1 MKVIFQIMVLF
12 FNIENILRSKVI
24 YSGLNP
30 KDASE
35 RCPVMYSFIN
45 DFAMLFIVVAA
56 ISFSVKLIK
65 QPIIIGY
72 IISGFIFSFLIG
84 ADAAGSQIMSMA
96 ELGITFL
103 LFLMGLEFSLS
114 SLKYL
119 GKDIFIATSLQTI
132 ALFFVAFVPAKL
144 LGFSANESIYLAILF
159 MFSSTLLVAKWVEDK
174 KETSSLHGKMILGI
188 LVVQDIFAILILSI
202 LNLFGETGIE
212 GIILVPLKGL
222 ILIAVAFI
230 FARYILNRLFRFAL
244 KYPELMFVLSLG
256 ICFLFVEISPLL
268 GYSTSIGAFIAGI
281 TLANTE
287 YKNEILSRLKPLI
300 IFFNLLFFVGMG
312 FQLDTDF
319 APNAVSLIVMFLVLC
334 FIAKPVAVY
343 LTLKLRGY
351 DLRTAFKAAL
361 SLSQFSE
368 FGMIIIFAGISA
380 GLVSAEISPIA
391 ILLIVATMAISSY
404 LIKYE
409 SILFKY
415 CENSLKKIDVL
426 FKNKKKEEES
436 GNLKGYQ
443 ILFFGYYDLGKEFFL
458 RLEGRGKKTLVIEND
473 PQNIRLLKNEKIPFV
488 YSSIYN
494 PYFLDRIDFTNVEIA
509 VSSLVNAEDNK
520 LIIKTIKRN
529 NPKTIIIATAKS
541 VSNSL
546 ELYDTGADYVIY
558 PSYLNEQNVS
568 VLLEDYTSDINRIIS
583 KKIEDVAKLKEK
595 EERIKSANLVFDVN
609 EFLKKL

>member
-1 MKVIFQIMVLF
+1 MLLKVSSV
-12 FNIENILRSKVI
+12 
-24 YSGLNP
+24 
-30 KDASE
+30 
-35 RCPVMYSFIN
+35 SFIT
-45 DFAMLFIVVAA
+45 DFAILFLVVAA
-56 ISFSVKLIK
+56 ISFSAKLIK

-72 IISGFIFSFLIG
+72 IISGFIFSFLIE

-119 GKDIFIATSLQTI
+119 GKDIFIATTLQTI
-132 ALFFVAFVPAKL
+132 VLFFVAFVPAKL
-144 LGFSANESIYLAILF
+144 LGFDANESIYLAILF
-159 MFSSTLLVAKWVEDK
+159 MFSSTLLVAKWVEDR

-202 LNLFGETGIE
+202 LNLFGKTGIE
-212 GIILVPLKGL
+212 RIVLVPLKGL
-222 ILIAVAFI
+222 ILIAIAFI

-256 ICFLFVEISPLL
+256 VCFLFVGISPLL

-287 YKNEILSRLKPLI
+287 YKNEILGRLKPLI
-300 IFFNLLFFVGMG
+300 IFFNMLFFVGMG

-319 APNAVSLIVMFLVLC
+319 APNAVNLIAMFLVLC
-334 FIAKPVAVY
+334 FIAKPAAVY

-351 DLRTAFKAAL
+351 DLRTAFKSAL

-368 FGMIIIFAGISA
+368 FGMIIIFAGISL
-380 GLVSAEISPIA
+380 GLVSAEIRTIA
-391 ILLIVATMAISSY
+391 ILLIVATMALSSY

-409 SILFKY
+409 SLLFRY
-415 CENSLKKIDVL
+415 CENSLKKIDAL
-426 FKNKKKEEES
+426 FKSKKNEEES
-436 GNLKGYQ
+436 RNLKGYNV
-443 ILFFGYYDLGKEFFL
+443 IFFGYYDLGKEFFSK
-458 RLEGRGKKTLVIEND
+458 LEGRGKKILVVEND

-488 YSSIYN
+488 YGSIYS
-494 PYFLDRIDFTNVEIA
+494 PYFLDRIDFNNVEIA

-520 LIIKTIKRN
+520 LIIKTIKCN
-529 NPKTIIIATAKS
+529 NPKAIIIATAKS

-568 VLLEDYTSDINRIIS
+568 VLLEDYTSDINKIIS

-595 EERIKSANLVFDVN
+595 EERIKSANVMFDVN
-609 EFLKKL
+609 EFLK

>member
-1 MKVIFQIMVLF
+1 
-12 FNIENILRSKVI
+12 
-24 YSGLNP
+24 
-30 KDASE
+30 
-35 RCPVMYSFIN
+35 MYSFIN
-45 DFAMLFIVVAA
+45 DFAMLFLVVAA

-72 IISGFIFSFLIG
+72 IISGFIFSFFIG

-132 ALFFVAFVPAKL
+132 ALFFVAFVLAKL
-144 LGFSANESIYLAILF
+144 LGFNTNESIYLAILF
-159 MFSSTLLVAKWVEDK
+159 MFSSTLLVAKWVEDR

-202 LNLFGETGIE
+202 LNLFRETGIE
-212 GIILVPLKGL
+212 GIMLVPLKGF
-222 ILIAVAFI
+222 ILAAIAFI

-287 YKNEILSRLKPLI
+287 YKNDILGRLKPLI
-300 IFFNLLFFVGMG
+300 IFFNMLFFVGMG

-319 APNAVSLIVMFLVLC
+319 APKAVSLMIMFLVLC

-351 DLRTAFKAAL
+351 DLRTAFKVAL

-368 FGMIIIFAGISA
+368 FGMIIIFAGIAA
-380 GLVSAEISPIA
+380 GLVSAEIGPIA

-409 SILFKY
+409 SLLFRY
-415 CENSLKKIDVL
+415 CENSLKKIDVI
-426 FKNKKKEEES
+426 FKSKKNEEES
-436 GNLKGYQ
+436 KNLKGYN
-443 ILFFGYYDLGKEFFL
+443 IIFFGYYDLGKEFFSK
-458 RLEGRGKKTLVIEND
+458 LEGRGKKILVIEND
-473 PQNIRLLKNEKIPFV
+473 PQNIRILKNEKIPFV
-488 YSSIYN
+488 YGSIYN
-494 PYFLDRIDFTNVEIA
+494 PYFLDRIDFNNVEIA

-529 NPKTIIIATAKS
+529 NPKAIIIATAKS
-541 VSNSL
+541 VSSSL

-609 EFLKKL
+609 EFLKK

>member
-1 MKVIFQIMVLF
+1 
-12 FNIENILRSKVI
+12 
-24 YSGLNP
+24 
-30 KDASE
+30 
-35 RCPVMYSFIN
+35 MYSFIN
-45 DFAMLFIVVAA
+45 DFAVLFLVVAA

-72 IISGFIFSFLIG
+72 IISGFIFSFFIE
-84 ADAAGSQIMSMA
+84 AYAAGSQIMYMA

-119 GKDIFIATSLQTI
+119 GKDIFIATSLQTML
-132 ALFFVAFVPAKL
+132 LFFVAFVPANL
-144 LGFSANESIYLAILF
+144 LGFNANESIYLAILF
-159 MFSSTLLVAKWVEDK
+159 MFSSTLLVAKWVEDR

-202 LNLFGETGIE
+202 LNLFKETGIE
-212 GIILVPLKGL
+212 KIILVPLKGL
-222 ILIAVAFI
+222 ILIAIAFI

-244 KYPELMFVLSLG
+244 RYPELMFVLSLG
-256 ICFLFVEISPLL
+256 ICFLFVGISPLL

-287 YKNEILSRLKPLI
+287 YKNEILGRLKPLI
-300 IFFNLLFFVGMG
+300 IFFNMLFFVGMG

-319 APNAVSLIVMFLVLC
+319 TPNAVSLIALFLVLC

-351 DLRTAFKAAL
+351 DLRTAFKSAL
-361 SLSQFSE
+361 NLSQFSE
-368 FGMIIIFAGISA
+368 FGMIIIFAGISI
-380 GLVSAEISPIA
+380 GLVSAEIGPIA

-409 SILFKY
+409 SFLFRH
-415 CENSLKKIDVL
+415 CENTLKKIDVL
-426 FKNKKKEEES
+426 FKSKKNEEES
-436 GNLKGYQ
+436 QNLKGYN
-443 ILFFGYYDLGKEFFL
+443 IIFFGYYDLGREFFS
-458 RLEGRGKKTLVIEND
+458 RLEGRGKKILVVEND

-488 YSSIYN
+488 YGSIYS
-494 PYFLDRIDFTNVEIA
+494 PYFLDRIDFNNVEIA

-520 LIIKTIKRN
+520 LIIKTLKHN
-529 NPKTIIIATAKS
+529 NPKAIIIATAKS

-583 KKIEDVAKLKEK
+583 KKIEDVAKLREK

>member
-1 MKVIFQIMVLF
+1 
-12 FNIENILRSKVI
+12 
-24 YSGLNP
+24 
-30 KDASE
+30 
-35 RCPVMYSFIN
+35 MYSFIN
-45 DFAMLFIVVAA
+45 NFAVLFLVVAA
-56 ISFSVKLIK
+56 ISFFVKLIK

-72 IISGFIFSFLIG
+72 IISGFIFSFFIG
-84 ADAAGSQIMSMA
+84 ADAAGSQVMSMA

-114 SLKYL
+114 SLRYL
-119 GKDIFIATSLQTI
+119 GKDIFIATALQTI
-132 ALFFVAFVPAKL
+132 VLFFVAFIPSKL

-159 MFSSTLLVAKWVEDK
+159 MFSSTLLVAKWVEDR

-202 LNLFGETGIE
+202 LNLFRETGIE
-212 GIILVPLKGL
+212 RIILVPLKGL
-222 ILIAVAFI
+222 ILVAIAFI

-256 ICFLFVEISPLL
+256 ICFLFVGISPLL
-268 GYSTSIGAFIAGI
+268 GYSTSRGAFIAGI
-281 TLANTE
+281 TLANRK
-287 YKNEILSRLKPLI
+287 YKNEILGRLKPLI
-300 IFFNLLFFVGMG
+300 IFFNMLFFVGMG
-312 FQLDTDF
+312 FQLDTNF
-319 APNAVSLIVMFLVLC
+319 TPNAVSLIIIFLVLC

-368 FGMIIIFAGISA
+368 FGMIIIFAGISI
-380 GLVSAEISPIA
+380 GLVSAEINAIA

-409 SILFKY
+409 SLLFRY

-426 FKNKKKEEES
+426 FKSKKNEEES
-436 GNLKGYQ
+436 QNLKGYN
-443 ILFFGYYDLGKEFFL
+443 IIFFGYYDLGKEFFSK
-458 RLEGRGKKTLVIEND
+458 LEGRGKKIMVVEND
-473 PQNIRLLKNEKIPFV
+473 PQNIRILKNEKIPFV
-488 YSSIYN
+488 YGSIYN
-494 PYFLDRIDFTNVEIA
+494 PYFLDRIDFNNVEIA

-529 NPKTIIIATAKS
+529 NQKAIIIATAKS

-546 ELYDTGADYVIY
+546 ELYDAGADYVIY

-609 EFLKKL
+609 EFLK

>member
-1 MKVIFQIMVLF
+1 
-12 FNIENILRSKVI
+12 
-24 YSGLNP
+24 
-30 KDASE
+30 
-35 RCPVMYSFIN
+35 MYSFIN
-45 DFAMLFIVVAA
+45 DFAILFLVVAA

-72 IISGFIFSFLIG
+72 IISGFIFSFFIG

-114 SLKYL
+114 SLRYL
-119 GKDIFIATSLQTI
+119 GKDIFIATTLQTI
-132 ALFFVAFVPAKL
+132 VLFFVAFVPSKL
-144 LGFSANESIYLAILF
+144 LGFNANESIYLAILF
-159 MFSSTLLVAKWVEDK
+159 MFSSTLLVAKWVEDR

-202 LNLFGETGIE
+202 LNLFRETGIE
-212 GIILVPLKGL
+212 RIMLVPLKGL
-222 ILIAVAFI
+222 ILIAIAFV

-256 ICFLFVEISPLL
+256 VCFLFVGISPLL

-287 YKNEILSRLKPLI
+287 YKNEILGRLKPLI
-300 IFFNLLFFVGMG
+300 IFFNMLFFVGMG

-319 APNAVSLIVMFLVLC
+319 APKAVKLITLFLVLC
-334 FIAKPVAVY
+334 FIAKPIAVY
-343 LTLKLRGY
+343 LTLKLRSY

-361 SLSQFSE
+361 NLSQFSE

-380 GLVSAEISPIA
+380 GLVSAEISAIA

-404 LIKYE
+404 FIKYE
-409 SILFKY
+409 SLLFKY
-415 CENSLKKIDVL
+415 CENTLKKIDVL
-426 FKNKKKEEES
+426 FKSKKNEEES
-436 GNLKGYQ
+436 QNIKGYH
-443 ILFFGYYDLGKEFFL
+443 ILFFGYYDLGKEFFSK
-458 RLEGRGKKTLVIEND
+458 LEGRGKKILVVEND

-488 YSSIYN
+488 YGSIYS
-494 PYFLDRIDFTNVEIA
+494 PYFLDRIDFNNVEIA

-529 NPKTIIIATAKS
+529 NPKAIIIATAKS

-546 ELYDTGADYVIY
+546 ELYDAGADYVIY

-568 VLLEDYTSDINRIIS
+568 VLLEDYTLDINRIIS
-583 KKIEDVAKLKEK
+583 KKVEDVAKLKEK
-595 EERIKSANLVFDVN
+595 EQRIKSTELVFDVN
-609 EFLKKL
+609 EFLKK

>member
-1 MKVIFQIMVLF
+1 MSFITDFAVLF
-12 FNIENILRSKVI
+12 L
-24 YSGLNP
+24 
-30 KDASE
+30 
-35 RCPVMYSFIN
+35 
-45 DFAMLFIVVAA
+45 VVAA
-56 ISFSVKLIK
+56 ISFSIKLIK

-72 IISGFIFSFLIG
+72 IISGFIFSFFIG

-119 GKDIFIATSLQTI
+119 GKDIFIATLLQTI
-132 ALFFVAFVPAKL
+132 ALFFVAFVPSKL
-144 LGFSANESIYLAILF
+144 LGFNANESIYLAILF
-159 MFSSTLLVAKWVEDK
+159 MFSSTLLVAKWVEDR

-202 LNLFGETGIE
+202 LNLFKETGIE
-212 GIILVPLKGL
+212 KIMLVPLKGL
-222 ILIAVAFI
+222 ILIAIAFI
-230 FARYILNRLFRFAL
+230 FARYILNSLFRFAL

-256 ICFLFVEISPLL
+256 VCFLFVGISPLL

-287 YKNEILSRLKPLI
+287 YKNEILGRLKPLI
-300 IFFNLLFFVGMG
+300 IFFNMLFFVGMG
-312 FQLDTDF
+312 FQLDTNF
-319 APNAVSLIVMFLVLC
+319 APNAVSLIIIFLVLC

-368 FGMIIIFAGISA
+368 FGMIIIFAGIAS
-380 GLVSAEISPIA
+380 GLVSAEIRTIA

-409 SILFKY
+409 SLLFRY
-415 CENSLKKIDVL
+415 CENTLKKIDAL
-426 FKNKKKEEES
+426 FKSKKNEEES
-436 GNLKGYQ
+436 KNLKGYN
-443 ILFFGYYDLGKEFFL
+443 ILFFGYYDLGKEFFSK
-458 RLEGRGKKTLVIEND
+458 LEGRGKKILVIEND
-473 PQNIRLLKNEKIPFV
+473 PQNIRILKNEKIPFV
-488 YSSIYN
+488 YGSIYT
-494 PYFLDRIDFTNVEIA
+494 PYFLDRIDFNNVEIA
-509 VSSLVNAEDNK
+509 VSSLVNSEDNK

-529 NPKTIIIATAKS
+529 NPKAVIIATAKS

-546 ELYDTGADYVIY
+546 ELYDAGADYVIY

>member
-1 MKVIFQIMVLF
+1 
-12 FNIENILRSKVI
+12 
-24 YSGLNP
+24 
-30 KDASE
+30 
-35 RCPVMYSFIN
+35 MYSFIN
-45 DFAMLFIVVAA
+45 NFAVLFLVVAA
-56 ISFSVKLIK
+56 ISFFVKLIK

-72 IISGFIFSFLIG
+72 IISGFIFSFFIG
-84 ADAAGSQIMSMA
+84 ADAAGSQVMSMA

-114 SLKYL
+114 SLRYL
-119 GKDIFIATSLQTI
+119 GKDIFIATALQTI
-132 ALFFVAFVPAKL
+132 VLFFVAFIPSKL

-159 MFSSTLLVAKWVEDK
+159 MFSSTLLVAKWVEDR

-202 LNLFGETGIE
+202 LNLFRETGIE
-212 GIILVPLKGL
+212 RIILVPLKGL
-222 ILIAVAFI
+222 ILVAIAFI

-256 ICFLFVEISPLL
+256 ICFLFVGISPLL

-287 YKNEILSRLKPLI
+287 YKNEILGRLKPLI
-300 IFFNLLFFVGMG
+300 IFFNMLFFVGMG
-312 FQLDTDF
+312 FQLDTNF
-319 APNAVSLIVMFLVLC
+319 TPNAVSLIIIFLVLC

-368 FGMIIIFAGISA
+368 FGMIIIFAGISI
-380 GLVSAEISPIA
+380 GLVSAEINAIA

-409 SILFKY
+409 SLLFRY

-426 FKNKKKEEES
+426 FKSKKNEEES
-436 GNLKGYQ
+436 QNLKGYN
-443 ILFFGYYDLGKEFFL
+443 IIFFGYYDLGKEFFSK
-458 RLEGRGKKTLVIEND
+458 LEGRGKKIMVVEND
-473 PQNIRLLKNEKIPFV
+473 PQNIRILKNEKIPFV
-488 YSSIYN
+488 YGSIYN
-494 PYFLDRIDFTNVEIA
+494 PYFLDRIDFNNVEIA

-529 NPKTIIIATAKS
+529 NQKAIIIATAKS

-546 ELYDTGADYVIY
+546 ELYDAGADYVIY

-609 EFLKKL
+609 EFLK

>member
-1 MKVIFQIMVLF
+1 
-12 FNIENILRSKVI
+12 
-24 YSGLNP
+24 
-30 KDASE
+30 
-35 RCPVMYSFIN
+35 MYSFIN
-45 DFAMLFIVVAA
+45 DFAMLFLVVAA

-72 IISGFIFSFLIG
+72 IISGFIFSFFVG

-119 GKDIFIATSLQTI
+119 GKDILIATLLQTI

-144 LGFSANESIYLAILF
+144 LGFNANESIYLAILF
-159 MFSSTLLVAKWVEDK
+159 MFSSTLLVAKWVEDR
-174 KETSSLHGKMILGI
+174 KETSSLHGKIILGI

-202 LNLFGETGIE
+202 LNLFKETGIE

-222 ILIAVAFI
+222 IFVAIAFI

-256 ICFLFVEISPLL
+256 ICFLFVGISPLL
-268 GYSTSIGAFIAGI
+268 GYSTSIGAFIAGV

-287 YKNEILSRLKPLI
+287 YKNDILGRLKPLI
-300 IFFNLLFFVGMG
+300 IFFNMLFFVGMG

-319 APNAVSLIVMFLVLC
+319 APNAVSLMIMFLVLC

-368 FGMIIIFAGISA
+368 FGMIIIFAGISI
-380 GLVSAEISPIA
+380 GLVSAEIGPIA

-409 SILFKY
+409 NILFRHS
-415 CENSLKKIDVL
+415 ENTLRKLDIL
-426 FKNKKKEEES
+426 FKNKKNPDEEQ
-436 GNLKGYQ
+436 NLKNYNVV
-443 ILFFGYYDLGKEFFL
+443 FFGFYDLGKEFFSK
-458 RLEGRGKKTLVIEND
+458 LEGRGKKILVVEND
-473 PQNIRLLKNEKIPFV
+473 PQNIRILKNEKIPFV
-488 YSSIYN
+488 YGSIYN
-494 PYFLDRIDFTNVEIA
+494 PYFLDRIDFNNVEIA

-529 NPKTIIIATAKS
+529 NPKAIIIATAKS

>member
-1 MKVIFQIMVLF
+1 
-12 FNIENILRSKVI
+12 
-24 YSGLNP
+24 
-30 KDASE
+30 
-35 RCPVMYSFIN
+35 MYSFIN
-45 DFAMLFIVVAA
+45 DFAILFLVVAA
-56 ISFSVKLIK
+56 ISFFVKLIK
-65 QPIIIGY
+65 QPIIIAY
-72 IISGFIFSFLIG
+72 IASGFIFSFFIG

-132 ALFFVAFVPAKL
+132 ILFFVAFVPANL

-159 MFSSTLLVAKWVEDK
+159 MFSSTLLVAKWVEDR

-188 LVVQDIFAILILSI
+188 LVVQDIFAILILSV
-202 LNLFGETGIE
+202 LNIFKETGME
-212 GIILVPLKGL
+212 RIILVPLKGL
-222 ILIAVAFI
+222 ILVAIAFI
-230 FARYILNRLFRFAL
+230 FARYLLNSLFRFAL

-256 ICFLFVEISPLL
+256 VCFLFVGISPLL

-300 IFFNLLFFVGMG
+300 IFFNMLFFVGMG

-319 APNAVSLIVMFLVLC
+319 APNAVSLIAIFLVLC

-351 DLRTAFKAAL
+351 DLRTAFKAAI

-368 FGMIIIFAGISA
+368 FGMIIIFVGIAS

-409 SILFKY
+409 SLLFRY

-426 FKNKKKEEES
+426 FKSKKNEEES
-436 GNLKGYQ
+436 QNLKGYN
-443 ILFFGYYDLGKEFFL
+443 ILFFGYYDLGKEFFS
-458 RLEGRGKKTLVIEND
+458 RLEGRGKKILVIEND

-488 YSSIYN
+488 YGSIYS
-494 PYFLDRIDFTNVEIA
+494 PYFLDRVDFTNVEIA

-529 NPKTIIIATAKS
+529 NPKAIIIATAKS

-595 EERIKSANLVFDVN
+595 EEKIKSANKVFDIN

>member
-1 MKVIFQIMVLF
+1 M
-12 FNIENILRSKVI
+12 
-24 YSGLNP
+24 
-30 KDASE
+30 
-35 RCPVMYSFIN
+35 SFIT
-45 DFAMLFIVVAA
+45 DFAMLFLVVAA
-56 ISFSVKLIK
+56 ISFSAKLIK

-72 IISGFIFSFLIG
+72 IISGFIFSFFIG

-119 GKDIFIATSLQTI
+119 GKDIFIATLLQTI
-132 ALFFVAFVPAKL
+132 ALFFVAFIPSKL
-144 LGFSANESIYLAILF
+144 VGFNANESIYLAILF
-159 MFSSTLLVAKWVEDK
+159 MFSSTLLVAKWVEDR

-202 LNLFGETGIE
+202 LNLFKETGIE
-212 GIILVPLKGL
+212 KIMLVPLKGL
-222 ILIAVAFI
+222 ILIAIAFI
-230 FARYILNRLFRFAL
+230 FARYILNSLFRFAL

-256 ICFLFVEISPLL
+256 VCFLFVGISPLL

-287 YKNEILSRLKPLI
+287 YKNEILGRLKPLI
-300 IFFNLLFFVGMG
+300 IFFNMLFFVGMG
-312 FQLDTDF
+312 FQLDTNF
-319 APNAVSLIVMFLVLC
+319 APNAVSLIIIFLVLC

-368 FGMIIIFAGISA
+368 FGMIIIFAGIAS
-380 GLVSAEISPIA
+380 GLVSAEIRTIA

-409 SILFKY
+409 SLLFRY
-415 CENSLKKIDVL
+415 CENTLKKIDAL
-426 FKNKKKEEES
+426 FKSKKNEEES
-436 GNLKGYQ
+436 KNLKGYN
-443 ILFFGYYDLGKEFFL
+443 ILFFGYYDLGKEFFSK
-458 RLEGRGKKTLVIEND
+458 LEGRGKKILVIEND
-473 PQNIRLLKNEKIPFV
+473 PQNIRILKNEKIPFV
-488 YSSIYN
+488 YGSIYT
-494 PYFLDRIDFTNVEIA
+494 PYFLDRIDFNNVEIA
-509 VSSLVNAEDNK
+509 VSSLVNSEDNK

-529 NPKTIIIATAKS
+529 NPKAVIIATAKS

-546 ELYDTGADYVIY
+546 ELYDAGADYVIY

>member
-1 MKVIFQIMVLF
+1 M
-12 FNIENILRSKVI
+12 
-24 YSGLNP
+24 
-30 KDASE
+30 
-35 RCPVMYSFIN
+35 
-45 DFAMLFIVVAA
+45 
-56 ISFSVKLIK
+56 
-65 QPIIIGY
+65 
-72 IISGFIFSFLIG
+72 
-84 ADAAGSQIMSMA
+84 
-96 ELGITFL
+96 
-103 LFLMGLEFSLS
+103 
-114 SLKYL
+114 
-119 GKDIFIATSLQTI
+119 
-132 ALFFVAFVPAKL
+132 
-144 LGFSANESIYLAILF
+144 
-159 MFSSTLLVAKWVEDK
+159 
-174 KETSSLHGKMILGI
+174 
-188 LVVQDIFAILILSI
+188 
-202 LNLFGETGIE
+202 
-212 GIILVPLKGL
+212 
-222 ILIAVAFI
+222 
-230 FARYILNRLFRFAL
+230 
-244 KYPELMFVLSLG
+244 
-256 ICFLFVEISPLL
+256 
-268 GYSTSIGAFIAGI
+268 
-281 TLANTE
+281 
-287 YKNEILSRLKPLI
+287 
-300 IFFNLLFFVGMG
+300 LFFVGMG

-319 APNAVSLIVMFLVLC
+319 APNAVSLMIMFLVLC

-415 CENSLKKIDVL
+415 CDNSLKKIDVL

>member
-1 MKVIFQIMVLF
+1 
-12 FNIENILRSKVI
+12 
-24 YSGLNP
+24 
-30 KDASE
+30 
-35 RCPVMYSFIN
+35 MYSFIN
-45 DFAMLFIVVAA
+45 DFAMLFLVVAA
-56 ISFSVKLIK
+56 ISLSVKLIK

-72 IISGFIFSFLIG
+72 IISGFIFSFFIG

-132 ALFFVAFVPAKL
+132 ALFFVAFVLAKL
-144 LGFSANESIYLAILF
+144 LGFNTNESIYLAILF
-159 MFSSTLLVAKWVEDK
+159 MFSSTLLVAKWVEDR

-202 LNLFGETGIE
+202 LNLFRETGIE
-212 GIILVPLKGL
+212 GIMLVPLKGF
-222 ILIAVAFI
+222 ILAAIAFI

-244 KYPELMFVLSLG
+244 RYPELMFVLSLG

-287 YKNEILSRLKPLI
+287 YKNDILGRLKPLI
-300 IFFNLLFFVGMG
+300 IFFNMLFFVGMG

-319 APNAVSLIVMFLVLC
+319 APKAVSLMIMFLVLC

-351 DLRTAFKAAL
+351 DLRTAFKVAL

-368 FGMIIIFAGISA
+368 FGMIIIFAGIAA
-380 GLVSAEISPIA
+380 GLVSAEIGPIA

-409 SILFKY
+409 SLLFRY
-415 CENSLKKIDVL
+415 CENSLKKIDVI
-426 FKNKKKEEES
+426 FKSKKNEEES
-436 GNLKGYQ
+436 KNLKGYN
-443 ILFFGYYDLGKEFFL
+443 IIFFGYYDLGKEFFSK
-458 RLEGRGKKTLVIEND
+458 LEGRGKKILVIEND
-473 PQNIRLLKNEKIPFV
+473 PQNIRILKNEKIPFV
-488 YSSIYN
+488 YGSIYN
-494 PYFLDRIDFTNVEIA
+494 PYFLDRIDFNNVEIA

-529 NPKTIIIATAKS
+529 NPKAIIIATAKS
-541 VSNSL
+541 VSSSL